1 MKDKTQKDFL
11 AEIEYINNYRK
22 SVEDNRNKS
31 QDDFEKY
38 INLLAS
44 GGLVVS
50 LMFIEKLVENKIFII
65 FNWIFIIGLIGFVC
79 TLLMNLISHKKSIND
94 SNYILDTLGFDID
107 KLEDKE
113 FLKEV
118 SDRNRSIDILNK
130 LSIVSLIIGVF
141 SILIFFTINF
151 FNMSD
156 QKPKPKPQPQQSPP
170 KPLTE
175 EKGRTN
181 PTPARVTIPTPKK

>member
-1 MKDKTQKDFL
+1 MKDKTKKDFL

-156 QKPKPKPQPQQSPP
+156 QKPKPQPQQSPP